1 MNYGRF
7 FTLLKRVPNAEDAK
21 CDFVSQFTGGR
32 TTSLKEM
39 TPKEYDT
46 MCEVLEARLNWTL
59 KKRRSTA
66 LKLMQELGIDTTSW
80 KHVDAFCLAPRIAG
94 RKFSQ
99 LNSDELAALAT
110 KLRMIKRKGG
120 LEKSKQKQTTGECH
134 FLMIN
139 NKNIES

>member
-66 LKLMQELGIDTTSW
+66 LKLMQELGIDTTDWS
-80 KHVDAFCLAPRIAG
+80 KVNVFCIDARIAG
-94 RKFSQ
+94 KPFAKLTTQ
-99 LNSDELAALAT
+99 ELEILT
-110 KLRMIKRKGG
+110 VKLRQIKRKGG
-120 LEKSKQKQTTGECH
+120 LEKKQKQTTGECH